1 MLKAKGNLTP
11 PIIPTP
17 FRQANQENSME
28 NLIKFAFNI
37 CQLHR
42 RRFQFGQ
49 KRAKEMAQKQD

>member
-11 PIIPTP
+11 PTTRSS
-17 FRQANQENSME
+17 FRLTNQENSME